1 MRDQEWDLQI
11 TSYENDLGL
20 RERPSGDL
28 EDCFG
33 IRIALLVLC
42 ASFFIAALGLVS
54 SPSFGKCSAIENV
67 TKRNA
72 CYDGLRH
79 VLLKPPAKGA
89 DIPSG

>member
-1 MRDQEWDLQI
+1 MRDQERDLQV
-11 TSYENDLGL
+11 TSHENDHEL
-20 RERPSGDL
+20 RERPPGDL
-28 EDCFG
+28 EDRFG

-42 ASFFIAALGLVS
+42 ASFFIAALWLVS
-54 SPSFGKCSAIENV
+54 SPSFGKCSAIENI

-72 CYDGLRH
+72 CYDGLRQ